1 MAGSEAGSVQVVDLC
16 NSYTLRTMKNG
27 TKTVKTSSGRYL
39 LDDMP
44 GNVPNPVPVGGV
56 VMAAGPSAA
65 NTSAANALYDSP
77 SAILPATGP
86 IMRVAASDQFIAYLM
101 YKPAGANSIWVTVQ
115 TMVWSWSGSA
125 KYSYG
130 PKLGPKTGATYSKA
144 PKAAN
149 NTTLPT
155 WGGCW
160 SVINGNPV
168 YLPANTISGTVTG
181 AGGAALGGVT
191 VTASWNNGNVLTA
204 TTAKDGTYSITGAFG
219 NGPVSL
225 TGAGPNGVTCNPL
238 TVDMAGSDV
247 PSMDLGAN

>member
-1 MAGSEAGSVQVVDLC
+1 M
-16 NSYTLRTMKNG
+16 
-27 TKTVKTSSGRYL
+27 
-39 LDDMP
+39 
-44 GNVPNPVPVGGV
+44 
-56 VMAAGPSAA
+56 
-65 NTSAANALYDSP
+65 
-77 SAILPATGP
+77 
-86 IMRVAASDQFIAYLM
+86 
-101 YKPAGANSIWVTVQ
+101 
-115 TMVWSWSGSA
+115 
-125 KYSYG
+125 
-130 PKLGPKTGATYSKA
+130 
-144 PKAAN
+144 
-149 NTTLPT
+149 
-155 WGGCW
+155 
-160 SVINGNPV
+160 INGNPV